1 MAEGVDVT
9 SADIARLAAV
19 RPSAVTNWRRRHTD
33 FPAPTGGSDKSPTF
47 DLAEVAEWLRR
58 QGRPLEIPLA
68 DLLWRMV
75 DSLRD
80 APLSTGDNVG
90 IVGLFLLHL
99 HGDLTNVPED
109 RQGFTRALTRAEH
122 AMLLRGDRV
131 VAGLISLLTPIE
143 LTDDHLAVLRVAAQ
157 CAVADTP
164 SATFDHLCQR
174 YFERST
180 INGFTPTPPELAEL
194 MLDLASPGRGT
205 LLDPACGSAEIL
217 IAATNR
223 GYRQL
228 LGQEANS
235 AMARIAV
242 LRLTFATPS
251 ATDPLFD
258 VHEGDS
264 LRDDAYP
271 TGNAHT
277 VVCSPPFGE
286 RNWGHEELSLD
297 ARWEYGVPPRVES
310 ELAWVQHCLAHGGKG
325 ATVVILMP
333 PAAASR
339 PSGKKVRTALVTRG
353 AIRAVIALPPR
364 LAAQY
369 SVPLQLWILQPPP
382 AAPHPSPNIIF
393 VDVSDQIASAPGG
406 EASAWAVVRDLATR
420 AWTAFQKDGS
430 STAGVPQARVVPA
443 HTVLADGVDL
453 TPRRY
458 LPVPSRGV
466 SDGDLTTLRQQVQE
480 LMAQLPDAI
489 PSIAPAISS
498 SPSARVVSLLDL
510 ANAGAIFMRRTHT
523 REVDGASG
531 TPLAP
536 IVRAEDLVRGT
547 RPREQFP
554 ISDDPLQLVQ
564 DDDVLVPLVAPRMI
578 ARVASE
584 EYSGTCLSS
593 SVLLIRANSS
603 LVDPWFLAGYLS
615 SLKGA
620 HQARMA
626 TGSQKELLR
635 FDPRRVRLP
644 LPSLTTQQAYGR
656 AFRSLFEFER
666 ILRKANERA
675 ERLVQDLTDTL
686 AADLSGAV
694 PNGTYDAP
702 RHSGD
707 KNIGDMGAEA
717 LLGSPPR

>member
-1 MAEGVDVT
+1 MAEGVEVT

-33 FPAPTGGSDKSPTF
+33 FPAPIGGSDKSPTF
-47 DLAEVAEWLRR
+47 NLAEVAEWLRR

-68 DLLWRMV
+68 DVLWRMV

-80 APLSTGDNVG
+80 TSLSTGDNVG
-90 IVGLFLLHL
+90 VVGLFLLHL
-99 HGDLTNVPED
+99 HGDLTDVPDD

-131 VAGLISLLTPIE
+131 VAGLVSLLTPIE
-143 LTDDHLAVLRVAAQ
+143 LTDDQLAVLRMAGQ
-157 CAVADTP
+157 CALIDTP
-164 SATFDHLCQR
+164 SAVFDHVCQR
-174 YFERST
+174 YFERSA
-180 INGFTPTPPELAEL
+180 INGFSPTPPELAEL
-194 MLDLASPGRGT
+194 MLDLASAGRGT

-217 IAATNR
+217 IAATKR

-228 LGQEANS
+228 LGQETNS
-235 AMARIAV
+235 ALARIAV

-251 ATDPLFD
+251 ATGPLFD

-271 TGNAHT
+271 TGNAHA

-310 ELAWVQHCLAHGGKG
+310 ELAWVQHCLAHGGRG
-325 ATVVILMP
+325 STVVMLMP
-333 PAAASR
+333 PAVASR

-364 LAAQY
+364 LAAQH
-369 SVPLQLWILQPPP
+369 SVPLQLWILQPPS
-382 AAPHPSPNIIF
+382 AAPNPSSNIMF
-393 VDVSDQIASAPGG
+393 ADVSDRSASTSAG
-406 EASAWAVVRDLATR
+406 ESSAWTVVQDLATR

-430 STAGVPQARVVPA
+430 STGGVTQARVVPA
-443 HTVLADGVDL
+443 HNVLTDGVDL

-458 LPVPSRGV
+458 LPAPSRGV
-466 SDGDLTTLRQQVQE
+466 SDGDLTALRQQVQA
-480 LMAQLPDAI
+480 LMTQLQGAI
-489 PSIAPAISS
+489 PSTGPAIGSTPSS
-498 SPSARVVSLLDL
+498 RAVSLHDL
-510 ANAGAIFMRRTHT
+510 ANTGAIFIRRTHA
-523 REVDGASG
+523 RDVDDGSATS
-531 TPLAP
+531 PVP

-547 RPREQFP
+547 RPKELVP
-554 ISDDPLQLVQ
+554 ISDDPLQLIQ
-564 DDDVLVPLVAPRMI
+564 ENDVLVPIAAPRLI
-578 ARVASE
+578 ARVAGE
-584 EYSGTCLSS
+584 EYSGACLSS

-615 SLKGA
+615 SLKGD
-620 HQARMA
+620 HQARIS
-626 TGSQKELLR
+626 TGSPRELLR

-644 LPSLTTQQAYGR
+644 LPDLTTQQAYGR
-656 AFRSLFEFER
+656 TFRSLSDFER
-666 ILRKANERA
+666 ILRTANERA
-675 ERLVQDLTDTL
+675 ERLIRDLTDTL
-686 AADLSGAV
+686 AADLSGV
-694 PNGTYDAP
+694 MPRGTHDASRSDP
-702 RHSGD
+702 M
-707 KNIGDMGAEA
+707 NIGDTGVPA